1 MDFNKLTTRFKQFG
15 GLRLVREYRKL
26 GALRVAVR
34 GFFHCIFKR
43 RSFKTIYPVVLRV
56 VEPILVKKYQGCLS
70 ERKAYYGRQSLEYG
84 KSKIIW
90 YCWLQ
95 GMESAPQI
103 VKVCLESLRG
113 HLPEREIRIVD
124 ENNWKDFIE
133 LPDYIVSR
141 WEKGQ
146 IPPANFSD
154 LLRLEL
160 LVRHGGTW
168 IDSTV
173 LCTGTEHADEYM
185 DADLFL
191 FQYTPKGTAAGI
203 SISNWFISS
212 CRYNEVLLVL
222 RDMLFAYWKDY
233 DCTLD
238 YYIFH
243 LFFSM
248 IAKEYPERIAGMPYG
263 YSMRS
268 LALLHHWGEQFNQE
282 WWDRLVNKVAFHKLS
297 YRPKEELRKNSKNY
311 YSHIINLNLSK

>member
-1 MDFNKLTTRFKQFG
+1 MEFNKLTTRFKQFG
-15 GLRLVREYRKL
+15 GLRLVREYGKL

-34 GFFHCIFKR
+34 GYFRCIFKR
-43 RSFKTIYPVVLRV
+43 RSFKTIYPEVLRV
-56 VEPILVKKYQGCLS
+56 VEPFLVEKYQGCLS
-70 ERKAYYGRQSLEYG
+70 ERKTYYGRQSLEHG
-84 KSKIIW
+84 KSKIVW
-90 YCWLQ
+90 FCWLQ
-95 GMESAPQI
+95 GIESAPEI
-103 VKVCLESLRG
+103 VKVCLESLRV
-113 HLPEREIRIVD
+113 HLPEREIRIID

-173 LCTGTEHADEYM
+173 LCTGTEHAEEYL

-248 IAKEYPERIAGMPYG
+248 IAKEYPERISAMPYG
-263 YSMRS
+263 SSAKSIALMR
-268 LALLHHWGEQFNQE
+268 HWGEPFNLE
-282 WWDRLVNKVAFHKLS
+282 KWNRLVGRTDFHKLS
-297 YRPKEELRKNSKNY
+297 FRASEETVNDKENY
-311 YSHIINLNLSK
+311 YSWILNGQMYS